1 MGRSDSQDPPGP
13 DPAERQI
20 ITLAGNVSILESRL
34 IELRAKRTALGEP
47 PADAADRATWTAWE
61 RWYASSIQD
70 LSTVLA
76 AETAAQAT
84 VKAAE
89 IAAEAAAQAAQ
100 ATVKAA
106 ELAAQA
112 AAQAAEKIVQEKA
125 AEKAERAERCASRSR
140 TFSHADMHC
149 LHIVRC

>member
-84 VKAAE
+84 LKAAE
-89 IAAEAAAQAAQ
+89 IAAE
-100 ATVKAA
+100 
-106 ELAAQA
+106 A

-140 TFSHADMHC
+140 TFSHADMQGALAC
-149 LHIVRC
+149 IL